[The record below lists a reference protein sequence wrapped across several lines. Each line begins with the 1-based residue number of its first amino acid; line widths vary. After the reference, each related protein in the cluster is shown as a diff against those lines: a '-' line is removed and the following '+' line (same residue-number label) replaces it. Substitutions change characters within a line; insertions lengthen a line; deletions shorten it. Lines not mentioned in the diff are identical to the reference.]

1 MRQRSRSGTWPWETP
16 PGRDQGYRR
25 RWRQLHATGPLYTS
39 VRPNEPR
46 PEDRTDRCPRTPDT
60 AGLRDLPT
68 PHVSMRPT
76 RRFASGTAA
85 MGLYFTGFAGPG
97 VTPKY
102 MSRN

>member
-1 MRQRSRSGTWPWETP
+1 MNPARKT
-16 PGRDQGYRR
+16 RR
-25 RWRQLHATGPLYTS
+25 TAARG
-39 VRPNEPR
+39 
-46 PEDRTDRCPRTPDT
+46 TPDT

-85 MGLYFTGFAGPG
+85 MGLYFTGFAGPA
-97 VTPKY
+97 VTLKY